1 MNILSLKSTV
11 IDTVTSTIFEY
22 RRFMQAKRQLEISKH
37 ALERAKELLEINKAL
52 IATGRMPKMEI
63 IQAEAEVANREF
75 AVLTAEKNFEAA
87 RLSLIKVLDIDKN
100 TPIIPV
106 EETDIKLFR
115 PDITLCETLALKNRA
130 DYLQTNLQLQIAER
144 NLLVAKKQLSLEP
157 VSGYI
162 L

>member
-1 MNILSLKSTV
+1 
-11 IDTVTSTIFEY
+11 
-22 RRFMQAKRQLEISKH
+22 MQAKRQLEISKH